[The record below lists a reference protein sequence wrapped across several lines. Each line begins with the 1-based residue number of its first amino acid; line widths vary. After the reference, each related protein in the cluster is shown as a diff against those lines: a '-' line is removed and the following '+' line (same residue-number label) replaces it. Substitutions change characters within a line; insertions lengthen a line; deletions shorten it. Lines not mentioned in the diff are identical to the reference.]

1 MNIGNDRVEHSSAS
15 QKPLHTVYIIHFGAA
30 YVHPDVPT
38 WGGEKI
44 PRLLADLHL
53 PGAGRFLQAYSL
65 FSGAVFD
72 VGVALLN
79 AEEKKGISK
88 RGFGGEG
95 LQRGPF

>member
-1 MNIGNDRVEHSSAS
+1 MSTPMFR
-15 QKPLHTVYIIHFGAA
+15 LGAEKKF
-30 YVHPDVPT
+30 PT
-38 WGGEKI
+38 FWQI
-44 PRLLADLHL
+44 YTYL
-53 PGAGRFLQAYSL
+53 GRGDFLQAYSL

-72 VGVALLN
+72 VGAALLN